1 MPRAGCA
8 AKTQPQRRPAATSRH
23 AGVCSGIDD
32 RGPQTMLENPQT
44 IAEAPIEIARYAVF
58 GEPIAHSRS
67 PAIHRQ
73 FAQQTHIAL
82 RYDAIAAGAAMFP
95 RALARFAADGGRG
108 ANITLPL
115 KAEAYALCRSLG
127 AHAQRSGVVNTL
139 SRRDDGSWH
148 GDNTDGTGL
157 VVDITERHRCDL
169 RGRRTLV
176 LGAGGA
182 AQGVLAALLDAGV
195 EQIVIANRSP
205 ERADALADRIGEPLR
220 VHSAYWDALGEA
232 GAFDFVLNC
241 TAAGH
246 HGAALDVPFAVIAP
260 RALVYDMN
268 YGAAA
273 IGFIAWGR
281 AAGSAHVF
289 DGLGMLVEQAAAA
302 FHLWHGVRP
311 DTAPVYQSLRSQVS
325 A

>member
-1 MPRAGCA
+1 MFE
-8 AKTQPQRRPAATSRH
+8 T
-23 AGVCSGIDD
+23 
-32 RGPQTMLENPQT
+32 PQT

-58 GEPIAHSRS
+58 GQPIAHSRS

-73 FAQQTHIAL
+73 FAQQAHIAL
-82 RYDAIAAGAAMFP
+82 RYDPIEAGSATFP
-95 RALARFAADGGRG
+95 RALAHFAADGGRG

-115 KAEAYALCRSLG
+115 KADAYAQCRSHG

-139 SRRDDGSWH
+139 TRRDDGSWH

-205 ERADALADRIGEPLR
+205 ERADVLADRIGEPLR
-220 VHSAYWDALGEA
+220 VHTAYWEALGEA

-241 TAAGH
+241 TSAGH
-246 HGAALDVPFAVIAP
+246 QGAPLALPFALLAP

-273 IGFIAWGR
+273 IGFTAWAR

-311 DTAPVYQSLRSQVS
+311 DTTPVYESLRCEVV